1 MKFPESSTGAP
12 SSIKD
17 CLSELFKNPSE
28 TLVKRWNWKAS
39 LFSSLCR
46 GTLFF
51 AVNAGAGMNAA
62 LGAMYAEFAY
72 RSMTAGFYGAITQ
85 QFRRAEP
92 RWAAAW
98 LVGLGIPVV
107 SHLIEFAVHW
117 LRGTPHLRSSVIAS
131 VCFTVVSTL
140 FNLHAMREG
149 VLLAGAE
156 SSSLWEDL
164 QSLPRV
170 VISFLVPARKPR
182 G

>member
-1 MKFPESSTGAP
+1 MTQLTEGPC
-12 SSIKD
+12 SIQD
-17 CLSELFKNPSE
+17 CLRRLFQNPSE
-28 TLVKRWNWKAS
+28 TLIRRWNWKAS

-51 AVNAGAGMNAA
+51 AVNAGAGMDAA

-72 RSMTAGFYGAITQ
+72 RSVTAGFYGAITQ

-131 VCFTVVSTL
+131 VCFTVFSTL

-156 SSSLWEDL
+156 SGSLWEDL
-164 QSLPRV
+164 QALPRV
-170 VISFLVPARKPR
+170 VISLLVPARKPH

>member
-1 MKFPESSTGAP
+1 MTQPTEAP
-12 SSIKD
+12 CSIKD
-17 CLSELFKNPSE
+17 CLRGLFQNPSE
-28 TLVKRWNWKAS
+28 TLIKRWNWKAS

-51 AVNAGAGMNAA
+51 AVNAGAGIDAA

-72 RSMTAGFYGAITQ
+72 RSVTAGFYGAITQ

-98 LVGLGIPVV
+98 MVGLGIPFV

-131 VCFTVVSTL
+131 VCFTVLSTL

-149 VLLAGAE
+149 VLLAGTE
-156 SSSLWEDL
+156 SGSLWEDL
-164 QSLPRV
+164 QALPRV
-170 VISFLVPARKPR
+170 VISFLAPVRKPR

>member
-1 MKFPESSTGAP
+1 MMQRTTGP
-12 SSIKD
+12 SGIKV
-17 CLSELFKNPSE
+17 CLSDLFQNPSE

-46 GTLFF
+46 GILFF
-51 AVNAGAGMNAA
+51 AVNAGAGINAA

-72 RSMTAGFYGAITQ
+72 RSITAGFYGAITQ

-156 SSSLWEDL
+156 SCSLWEDL
-164 QSLPRV
+164 RSLPRV
-170 VISFLVPARKPR
+170 VISFLGPVRKPR